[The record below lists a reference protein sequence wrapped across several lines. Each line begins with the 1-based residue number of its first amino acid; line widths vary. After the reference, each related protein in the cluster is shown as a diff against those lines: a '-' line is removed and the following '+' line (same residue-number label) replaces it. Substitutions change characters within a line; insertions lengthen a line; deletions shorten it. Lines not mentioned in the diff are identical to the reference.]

1 METGLPLPIPPLN
14 AMPHFLAGLM
24 YGMTAENNLEEIE
37 ACFQGGTTMYSEVE
51 FALAELAKGGWDNET
66 QAILEFGIVALQIP
80 QALHT
85 CENMGDDLAA
95 FSEWSSIFLNPAELT
110 KTVTKHYALHRK
122 AIQADIAADKAHW
135 AAEEWWQAGIVTADL
150 LTLAIGPITPVY
162 PTAMLSLDVLAVP
175 DFVAGLIYGFT
186 GDNDLPEIE
195 ACYDGGVQV
204 QVDAEN
210 LLADLQN
217 MDVRNAY
224 KHVNAL
230 KADLKDATTKCTGMD
245 EDIAR
250 IEAWAEIFTNPK
262 ELTVTVTK
270 NWLLH
275 KRGIEKDIA

>member
-1 METGLPLPIPPLN
+1 MVG
-14 AMPHFLAGLM
+14 
-24 YGMTAENNLEEIE
+24 
-37 ACFQGGTTMYSEVE
+37 
-51 FALAELAKGGWDNET
+51 
-66 QAILEFGIVALQIP
+66 
-80 QALHT
+80 
-85 CENMGDDLAA
+85 
-95 FSEWSSIFLNPAELT
+95 
-110 KTVTKHYALHRK
+110 
-122 AIQADIAADKAHW
+122 
-135 AAEEWWQAGIVTADL
+135 
-150 LTLAIGPITPVY
+150 
-162 PTAMLSLDVLAVP
+162 LDVLAVP

-195 ACYDGGVQV
+195 ACYTGGVQV

-210 LLADLQN
+210 LLNDLQN
-217 MDVRNAY
+217 LDVVNAY

-275 KRGIEKDIA
+275 KRGIEKDIAQEKVDWAAGNYFSAGVDTADALVKLIGPVA